1 MEKKFTV
8 TGQSVLAFAA
18 AFLLVV
24 LATVN
29 AFRRDGGAS
38 LLCFCFAYIMF
49 DLGRGFIKESKEA
62 E

>member
-1 MEKKFTV
+1 M
-8 TGQSVLAFAA
+8 LAFAA

-49 DLGRGFIKESKEA
+49 DLGRGFIKEGKEA